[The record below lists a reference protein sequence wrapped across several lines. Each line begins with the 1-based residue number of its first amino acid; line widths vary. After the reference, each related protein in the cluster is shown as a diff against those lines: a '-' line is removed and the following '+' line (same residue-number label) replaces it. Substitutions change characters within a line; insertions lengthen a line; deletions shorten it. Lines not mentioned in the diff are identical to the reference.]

1 MQDKNL
7 LIRSHIKAELLNYLD
22 VHPHNIQLG
31 ISDVA
36 DLALSVGKLLSWLGA
51 HLDADD
57 VATRLPMGA
66 RQNSIQH
73 LGAQY
78 RAVALELIER
88 RTKRKRSSSLTLE
101 DLLERVSTLE
111 GKAQQ

>member
-7 LIRSHIKAELLNYLD
+7 LVRSHIKAELLNYLD

-57 VATRLPMGA
+57 IATRLPM
-66 RQNSIQH
+66 
-73 LGAQY
+73 
-78 RAVALELIER
+78 ER
-88 RTKRKRSSSLTLE
+88 DRTQSNISAHNIAPSRWN
-101 DLLERVSTLE
+101 
-111 GKAQQ
+111 